1 MREVLYRGKRVDNGE
16 WVKGQ
21 YIDGYIC
28 GKLAIADDENFM
40 PEYWW
45 DIIPETVCQ
54 YTGLKDKNGKKIFEG
69 DRVVGD
75 IGNGLLPVKRLLRR
89 IGIVEY
95 VRSAFVLKII
105 NRFGV
110 NDKGENDFCGEN
122 VSFGAFGNMEVIG
135 TKFDN
140 CLYKKPDGLC
150 LRESDSENNIYCVEG
165 PCEELFGTKFD
176 VEGENERNII

>member
-1 MREVLYRGKRVDNGE
+1 MVSGLRVIFVGPCNIAFETIGYDDVLK
-16 WVKGQ
+16 Q
-21 YIDGYIC
+21 YNATVWNDYSV
-28 GKLAIADDENFM
+28 
-40 PEYWW
+40 
-45 DIIPETVCQ
+45 IPETVGQ
-54 YTGLKDKNGKKIFEG
+54 YIGLKDKNGNKIFEG

-122 VSFGAFGNMEVIG
+122 VSFGAFGNAEIIG
-135 TKFDN
+135 TKFDICN
-140 CLYKKPDGLC
+140 YKKPDGLC
-150 LRESDSENNIYCVEG
+150 LRESDDENNIYCVEG
-165 PCEELFGTKFD
+165 PCDE
-176 VEGENERNII
+176 IIGNKWEVAE